1 MSKTT
6 GLIIFIFII
15 GFLWFLN
22 TKNTQCVNS
31 EYFTYLLK
39 VYKCF

>member
-6 GLIIFIFII
+6 GLVIMVFVV
-15 GFLWFLN
+15 GLLCFLN
-22 TKNTQCVNS
+22 AKNNQCVNQK
-31 EYFTYLLK
+31 YFTYLLK